1 MPLAGAGECLT
12 RPSCSDPPARSCST
26 STVRSRLCCPRPQ
39 NMHAADAGQAALA
52 VHEIDVARAVGVRS
66 IGYAKNPRRGA
77 ELREAGADA
86 ITDSISDLVTL

>member
-1 MPLAGAGECLT
+1 MPDAAAVLGSARALLLDFDGPITPLL
-12 RPSCSDPPARSCST
+12 PA
-26 STVRSRLCCPRPQ
+26 PA

-52 VHEIDVARAVGVRS
+52 VHEIGVARAVGVRS